1 MINDTVKSGGGSPP
15 QGCTLCP
22 VKCGAIR
29 SERAGA
35 CGADDNVKI
44 AKFYLHKGE
53 EPVISGTNGSGTV
66 FFCGCSLRCV
76 FCQNYE
82 LSRSLR
88 GKTFTVK
95 ELAEIFKKLESD
107 GAHNINLVT
116 ATQYADKVIEALKIY
131 FPAVPILYNTHGYE
145 RIETL
150 KTLNDFVSVYLPD
163 LKFYSPAVS
172 ARYTGKNNYF
182 EIASRAIEYMANK
195 PIAFGEDGLMKSGTI
210 VRHLVLPQNVPDSL
224 SVLDFLS
231 DFKDKI
237 YLSVMSQY
245 TPYGDIKN
253 LPELNRKI
261 TKREYNKV
269 VDYAVSLGFTNMFFQ
284 DEKSASEEYI
294 PRWDF

>member
-1 MINDTVKSGGGSPP
+1 MINDTVTFGDLPP
-15 QGCTLCP
+15 QCCTLCP

-29 SERAGA
+29 SERPGA
-35 CGADDNVKI
+35 CGADDNIRI

-53 EPVISGTNGSGTV
+53 EPVISGINGSGTV
-66 FFCGCSLRCV
+66 FFCGCSLKCA

-88 GKTFTVK
+88 GKIITVK

-116 ATQYADKVIEALKIY
+116 ATQYADKVIEALKTY
-131 FPAVPILYNTHGYE
+131 TPAVPILYNTHGYE

-150 KTLNDFVSVYLPD
+150 KTLNECVSVYLPD
-163 LKFYSPAVS
+163 LKFYSPTVS

-195 PIAFGEDGLMKSGTI
+195 PIVFDADGLIKSGTI

-261 TKREYNKV
+261 TKREYDKV
-269 VDYAVSLGFTNMFFQ
+269 VDYALSLGFTNMFFQ